1 MHRFLQTILVPVDFS
16 DLAVDVIQMSVN
28 LAQAFNSKIRLIHV
42 MSRQYPY
49 YVGLEMGTEI
59 LQDIQ
64 VEDFEKLENDLKAM
78 ELFIREKG
86 IEVSSALLEGK
97 PVPEIIKESDR
108 IEADLIII
116 GSETLGLFSRTFLGS
131 VSEGV
136 LRKAKCPVL
145 IVQEREHTPSS

>member
-1 MHRFLQTILVPVDFS
+1 MHRFLQNILVPVDFS
-16 DLAVDVIQMSVN
+16 DLAVDVVQMSVN
-28 LAQAFNSKIRLIHV
+28 LAQAFNSTIRLIHV
-42 MSRQYPY
+42 MSRRYPY

-64 VEDFEKLENDLKAM
+64 VEDLEKLENDLSAM

-97 PVPEIIKESDR
+97 PVSEILKESDR

-145 IVQEREHTPSS
+145 IVQEREPTPSS